1 MSKPIELHLNAV
13 ATVEALARSLWES
26 VDDAETMID
35 LILAIDSVI
44 EDDDFTEVVISR
56 LQFVVAQSQAE
67 EQADGVGTRQH

>member
-13 ATVEALARSLWES
+13 ATVEVLAHSLWES

-35 LILAIDSVI
+35 LILALDAVV
-44 EDDDFTEVVISR
+44 EDDDFTEEVISR

-67 EQADGVGTRQH
+67 EEADGVGPRQH